1 MMQEGYI
8 INRHIDTLY
17 KENAIESLDDLE
29 IKELIF
35 LLDENSQ
42 NENIPIKPK
51 AVESILRSLNQQ
63 ELSVIERNPLS
74 PNEAWC

>member
-35 LLDENSQ
+35 
-42 NENIPIKPK
+42 
-51 AVESILRSLNQQ
+51 
-63 ELSVIERNPLS
+63 
-74 PNEAWC
+74 